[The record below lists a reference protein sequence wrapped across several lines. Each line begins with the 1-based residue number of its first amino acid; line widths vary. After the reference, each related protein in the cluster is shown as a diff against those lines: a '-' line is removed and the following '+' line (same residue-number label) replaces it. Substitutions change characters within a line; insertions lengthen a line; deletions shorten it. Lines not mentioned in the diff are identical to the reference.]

1 LESFEKKIERDI
13 KKYRDIID
21 KDTRNYIRKSEP
33 ALIYEPAKYILDS
46 GGKRI
51 RGILT
56 VLSYLIINDK
66 YDKKIISAS
75 VALEILHLFTLVHDD
90 IMDNADTRRG
100 KATIH
105 KKWDSNT
112 ALLSGDLLVG
122 LAYESLVRTGFPGLT
137 NAVKEFNDAL
147 IKVCE
152 GQAYDKDFESR
163 EKVSLKE
170 YEMMISLKTGKL
182 IESSILIG
190 ALLAGAEKAELKALS
205 KYGKLIGRAFQIKD
219 DLLDLTAN
227 EKELGKNK
235 FGDIKESKKTYFFV
249 NALELF
255 SKKDAEELSAIY
267 RIRNKKER
275 DIKRV
280 LNLFNS
286 YGLIANAQEEI
297 SALIKESKKS
307 LGIFDSGK
315 RQALELLA
323 DKLEIRTF

>member
-1 LESFEKKIERDI
+1 MG
-13 KKYRDIID
+13 IID
-21 KDTRNYIRKSEP
+21 KLN
-33 ALIYEPAKYILDS
+33 
-46 GGKRI
+46 
-51 RGILT
+51 
-56 VLSYLIINDK
+56 
-66 YDKKIISAS
+66 
-75 VALEILHLFTLVHDD
+75 
-90 IMDNADTRRG
+90 
-100 KATIH
+100 
-105 KKWDSNT
+105 
-112 ALLSGDLLVG
+112 
-122 LAYESLVRTGFPGLT
+122 
-137 NAVKEFNDAL
+137 
-147 IKVCE
+147 
-152 GQAYDKDFESR
+152 KDFESR

-307 LGIFDSGK
+307 LGIFDGAK